1 MLRVYPS
8 LLLVI
13 LAVSGGPIPAARA
26 QSNTVVNMSHY
37 DHVTPDFAAM
47 KRAGIV
53 GVIHEVTYPPGVV
66 DDRYAQRQG
75 AATRAG
81 LLWGAYHFGNGS
93 DPVRQ
98 ADFFL
103 AAVARQAR
111 AGTPRPQGV
120 LLVLDFEQNTHY
132 PGGTMTVPQ
141 AAAFIRRV
149 RERTGKS
156 PGLYSNENRVK
167 KVLGDPGVSEADK
180 RELRSCWLWIANYH
194 YVPRETGPWGK
205 WTLWQYT
212 GDGICDLPSSSYPKH
227 IANLRNA
234 ERNKI
239 NGSSGTTVAL
249 WRDRAWALGSGAD

>member
-1 MLRVYPS
+1 MFRIPP
-8 LLLVI
+8 LLLAI
-13 LAVSGGPIPAARA
+13 IAASCALPAWAA
-26 QSNTVVNMSHY
+26 SNTVVNLSHY
-37 DHVTPDFAAM
+37 DHVAPNFAAM
-47 KRAGIV
+47 KKE
-53 GVIHEVTYPPGVV
+53 GVIGIIHESTYPPGVV
-66 DDRYAQRQG
+66 DDRYAERQST
-75 AATRAG
+75 ATRAG

-103 AAVARQAR
+103 ESVARMAR
-111 AGTPRPQGV
+111 GGSPRPQGV

-149 RERTGKS
+149 RERIGKA

-167 KVLGDPGVSEADK
+167 KVLGDPAISEADK

-194 YVPRETGPWGK
+194 YVPRELGPFSHWS
-205 WTLWQYT
+205 LWQYT

-234 ERNKI
+234 ERNKF
-239 NGSSGTTVAL
+239 NGSSSGTASF
-249 WRDRAWALGSGAD
+249 WREHAWAPYGGSQ